1 MRQRKFPTDKVPL
14 SIIPS
19 LYSSPSELFA
29 FDRAPFSPYYS
40 IQSIIPPQRRRAV
53 EERLGNSPS
62 DYYYLPR
69 ECADSRTRILMHME
83 RSLREV
89 SNAMIGLVRPRY
101 FRDCAMRKGMRRDI
115 GIALRAFQ
123 WHGCS
128 VSFVALRTILSTVP
142 PTTASESC
150 PEGSFGRRGEERERE
165 IRVGNNIETKSRI
178 NLRSRRCLVFSPL
191 SDYLGLWLTP

>member
-1 MRQRKFPTDKVPL
+1 M
-14 SIIPS
+14 
-19 LYSSPSELFA
+19 FA

-128 VSFVALRTILSTVP
+128 VSFVALRTILSAVSP
-142 PTTASESC
+142 PLPPPPPLKVARRDLWGG
-150 PEGSFGRRGEERERE
+150 EGKRGRGRSAWGT
-165 IRVGNNIETKSRI
+165 I
-178 NLRSRRCLVFSPL
+178 SRRKVV
-191 SDYLGLWLTP
+191 